1 MSKRDR
7 TPRTARPLPS
17 SDAPPS
23 ATAAGGAPISVL
35 ALAVFAVSLVTWL
48 LTLAP
53 TVTGEDSGELVAA
66 AYTLGIPH
74 PPGYP
79 LWCLVT
85 RVFML
90 LPIGDMAWRANFGS
104 AFAAAAACA
113 LTVPLLARLGVR
125 PLVAAAS
132 TLLLTASATLWA
144 QAVIAEVYGLSLLLL
159 VGLLYCLVA
168 WRQTVDKPAG
178 DNWMTA
184 AAFLT
189 TLSLGAHQTVVLA
202 SPLILL
208 WVVWVGRERLLTPVR
223 LARIAIALVAGLSV
237 QLYLPLRAAAK
248 PAMNWGCPDTLE
260 RFWAHVTR
268 QQYPSLMGAT
278 HTLAGTL
285 GQWKVVGGYLLSQW
299 PWPITLVVIAVTL
312 VGVAACF
319 RRDRFLAVWLVLWLA
334 IMSLGFSWLL
344 NFALDQEGVH
354 IAEVFFIPAW
364 FAVVVAFAWGAEA
377 LAARVGT
384 GATAGLTVALV
395 AVALGVNGPALT
407 MRGNDVA
414 LRYGRDMLA
423 TVPPGAILFTS
434 ADYEAFPIQYLQIVE
449 GQRPDVTALDEER
462 DIDRALQAAGLAP
475 ATSGKPDESDVAR
488 LVRESRVP
496 IYATRAF
503 APVPGT
509 VTLPVGLLQ
518 RIFPTSA
525 EAADAPALDEKAW
538 AAYAPLPDGP
548 WRADWSTASMLAAY
562 DIAKARSALAYGRG
576 DVDVSVLIARAASRL
591 PGDPVLMNSLGAML
605 ASAKRPA
612 DAIAYYD
619 RAIAMRPDY
628 LEANVNKIAALMA
641 LGRWPQAQEAYASAV
656 RAGVR
661 FGEVAPQIEDALM
674 QGLQSGGG
682 GRP

>member
-1 MSKRDR
+1 MSKKA
-7 TPRTARPLPS
+7 TTSHAARPLPRR
-17 SDAPPS
+17 DAHAGAPPTNGPTLS
-23 ATAAGGAPISVL
+23 AL

-85 RVFML
+85 RLFMFV
-90 LPIGDMAWRANFGS
+90 PIGDMAWRANFGS
-104 AFAAAAACA
+104 AVAAAAACA
-113 LTVPLLARLGVR
+113 LTVPLLVRVGVR

-132 TLLLTASATLWA
+132 ALLLTASATLWA

-168 WRQTVDKPAG
+168 WRQTASSPVG
-178 DNWMTA
+178 DRWMTA
-184 AAFLT
+184 AALLT

-208 WVVWVGRERLLTPVR
+208 WVVWVGRERLLSPPR
-223 LARIAIALVAGLSV
+223 LARIVTALAAGLSV
-237 QLYLPLRAAAK
+237 QLYLPLRAAAN
-248 PAMNWGCPDTLE
+248 PAMNWGRPDTLE

-278 HTLAGTL
+278 HTLAHTL
-285 GQWKVVGGYLLSQW
+285 AQWKVVGGYLMGQW
-299 PWPITLVVIAVTL
+299 PWPVTLAVIAGAVAGL
-312 VGVAACF
+312 AACF
-319 RRDRFLAVWLVLWLA
+319 RRDRSLAVWLVLWIA

-344 NFALDQEGVH
+344 NFTLDQEGVH
-354 IAEVFFIPAW
+354 VAEVFFIPAW
-364 FAVVVAFAWGAEA
+364 FGVVVAFALGAEA

-384 GATAGLTVALV
+384 PWAAGLTAVLAGVAL
-395 AVALGVNGPALT
+395 AVNGPALT

-414 LRYGRDMLA
+414 LRYARDLLA
-423 TVPPGAILFTS
+423 TLPQGAMVFTS
-434 ADYEAFPIQYLQIVE
+434 ADYEAFPVQYLKIVE
-449 GQRPDVTALDEER
+449 GLRPDVIALDEER
-462 DIDRALQAAGLAP
+462 DIDRALRAAGLAP
-475 ATSGKPDESDVAR
+475 AASGRPDEHDVAR

-496 IYATRAF
+496 LYATRAF

-518 RIFPTSA
+518 RVFSSSA
-525 EAADAPALDEKAW
+525 EAASAPALDEKAW
-538 AAYAPLPDGP
+538 ASYAPLPDGP

-562 DIAKARSALAYGRG
+562 DIARARSALAYGRA
-576 DVDVSVLIARAASRL
+576 DVDVDALIGRAASRL
-591 PGDPVLMNSLGAML
+591 PGDPVLLNSLGALL
-605 ASAKRPA
+605 AGAKRPA
-612 DAIAYYD
+612 DAVPYYD
-619 RAIAMRPDY
+619 RAIAIRPDY
-628 LEANVNKIAALMA
+628 LEANVNKIGALMA
-641 LGRWPQAQEAYASAV
+641 MGQWREAQAAYAGAV

-661 FGEVAPQIEDALM
+661 FGELGTPIEEALM
-674 QGLQSGGG
+674 RGLQSGGSTE
-682 GRP
+682 P